1 MKNMEETTGDH
12 LDVSDGVNMDW
23 NEVFCKKL
31 FMYEC
36 KDIYFFKENINSH
49 EFVRNIIEQ

>member
-12 LDVSDGVNMDW
+12 LDVSDGVKMDW
-23 NEVFCKKL
+23 NEVFCKKM

-36 KDIYFFKENINSH
+36 KDISLSDISADTTQVSPEH
-49 EFVRNIIEQ
+49 R